1 MLKDILS
8 ISGFGG
14 LYKFIS
20 QGRIGIIV
28 ESLEDNKRMN
38 ASATAKISALE
49 DIAIFTE
56 TEDIPLN
63 DVFKAIFEKENK
75 GVAINHKSS
84 ANDLKSYFIE
94 VLPDYDKDRVYV
106 SDIKKVI
113 NWYNILHKL
122 ELLNFEEEKQIED
135 TKEIKEE
142 EEEEEVKEEKTEK
155 KPIQK
160 KNNIEKSKK

>member
-20 QGRIGIIV
+20 QGRSGIIV

-63 DVFKAIFEKENK
+63 DVFKAIFEKENE
-75 GVAINHKSS
+75 GESISHKSS
-84 ANDLKSYFIE
+84 GNELKSYFEE

-122 ELLNFEEEKQIED
+122 ELLNFEEEEETED
-135 TKEIKEE
+135 TENVKEI
-142 EEEEEVKEEKTEK
+142 KTEK
-155 KPIQK
+155 KPSTPE
-160 KNNIEKSKK
+160 NEEEKSEE

>member
-20 QGRIGIIV
+20 QGRSGIIV
-28 ESLEDNKRMN
+28 ESLEDKTRMN

-63 DVFKAIFEKENK
+63 DVFKAIFKKENE
-75 GVAINHKSS
+75 GVSINHKSS
-84 ANDLKSYFIE
+84 GNELKSYFSG

-122 ELLNFEEEKQIED
+122 ELLNFEEE
-135 TKEIKEE
+135 
-142 EEEEEVKEEKTEK
+142 EEEVEDKEEKAEPKSEKKTEK
-155 KPIQK
+155 KPTK
-160 KNNIEKSKK
+160 AVNKENTSKE